1 MHSIHLQCCRT
12 LLTEACQGG
21 IKKLRAF
28 SDADTPT
35 VLNMQAVTGLTS
47 ISQGRR
53 MACTPFA
60 ILAYHNAGTLRILS
74 IRPAT
79 EAEWLALLYNDTETL
94 AVFSSLAS
102 LAVKVTD
109 MSYTTTWSA
118 IKNVEP
124 FPVLSKLSV
133 SGYPFSDDVL
143 FRGNGVTMQNLRLPL
158 CAFSR
163 NVLGRFCIFKRS
175 GVNQMGV
182 IHIGQV
188 MMSDIAQL
196 IERVD
201 VPIGEQFYC
210 LFGVAKALKVK
221 CEKTGALLCRAIST
235 APITATLRYLELSN
249 VARDMVFVITVISK
263 FPTLASLT
271 CHIRGLGASIE
282 SIPVRNRPSILCAM
296 YYPLSV
302 NFRKLRVPYAAN
314 ASADVIARVA
324 MLIAVLCPNLM
335 YVDIS
340 PELRKDFSRE
350 ISWGQCRRSLKPFA
364 ASIGRLMFSQ

>member
-1 MHSIHLQCCRT
+1 MHSIHLQRCCT

-47 ISQGRR
+47 ISQGRG

-60 ILAYHNAGTLRILS
+60 ILAYHNAGTLRVLS

-118 IKNVEP
+118 IENVKP
-124 FPVLSKLSV
+124 FPILSKLSV
-133 SGYPFSDDVL
+133 GSGYPFSDDVL
-143 FRGNGVTMQNLRLPL
+143 FRGNGATMQNLRLPL

-163 NVLGRFCIFKRS
+163 NVLGRFGIFKRS
-175 GVNQMGV
+175 GVNQMDV
-182 IHIGQV
+182 IHIGPV
-188 MMSDIAQL
+188 MVSDIAQL

-201 VPIGEQFYC
+201 VPFGEQFC
-210 LFGVAKALKVK
+210 CIFGVAKALKVK

-235 APITATLRYLELSN
+235 APITATLRFLELSN
-249 VARDMVFVITVISK
+249 VTRDMVFVIMVISK
-263 FPTLASLT
+263 FPSLVSIT

-282 SIPVRNRPSILCAM
+282 SIPVRDRPSILCAM
-296 YYPLSV
+296 HYPLSV
-302 NFRKLRVPYAAN
+302 NFRKLRVPYTAN
-314 ASADVIARVA
+314 ALADVIARVA
-324 MLIAVLCPNLM
+324 MLIAVLCPSLT

-350 ISWGQCRRSLKPFA
+350 IAWGQCR
-364 ASIGRLMFSQ
+364 